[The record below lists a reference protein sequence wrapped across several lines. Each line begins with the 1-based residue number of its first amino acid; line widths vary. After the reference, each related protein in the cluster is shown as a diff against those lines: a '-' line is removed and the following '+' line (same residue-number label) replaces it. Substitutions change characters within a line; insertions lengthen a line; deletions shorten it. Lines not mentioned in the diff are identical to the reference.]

1 MFHSVMKTASVRQLR
16 TEFPKVRAL
25 IEREG
30 EVVVT
35 ERGQAAYVIKPY
47 APPPRK
53 KSRKPKNF
61 DYYARLVSY
70 MPKPISAE
78 ASRAIDDLNRGDR

>member
-1 MFHSVMKTASVRQLR
+1 MNKASIRQLR
-16 TEFPKVRAL
+16 TEFPKVRAM

-47 APPPRK
+47 TAPK
-53 KSRKPKNF
+53 KKKAAKK
-61 DYYARLVSY
+61 DYYARLISY

-78 ASRAIDDLNRGDR
+78 AARAMEADRDDR